1 MEPSPVVRER
11 LTEAEAQ
18 VRALQISN
26 TAYSLD
32 LDLEAGG
39 KLYRGDLTVT
49 FDHSGG
55 DTFME
60 WVGGRIDR
68 FEVNGQAHDPA
79 WDGSRIALPARL
91 LAAQNEIHI
100 SYERLYDKTGEGF
113 HQFIDPE
120 DGSEYLYTQ
129 FEPYS
134 AHRLFP
140 CFDQPDLKAIYR
152 VSVTAPS
159 DWAVVTAGAEIDR
172 QELPGG
178 RSRRVFAETLPFST
192 YLLAVCA
199 GPFASVHDEH
209 KGIPLGLYVRA
220 THLEHLDAEPIFSV
234 TKKGMDFYAD
244 LFDEPYPFGKYDQ
257 LFVPEFNWGGMENVA
272 AVTYT
277 DTVIFRDPPTEDQ
290 IARRAE
296 YLLHEL
302 AHMWFGDLVTLKWWN
317 DLWLNESFASYA
329 SYLALD
335 ADGRFPTV
343 WQDFNYRMKLWAYRE
358 DQLPTTHKI
367 ADEVPST
374 DETFLN
380 FDGITYG
387 KGAAVL
393 KQLVATIGM
402 EAFRTGMQ
410 AYFRRH
416 RFGNAALAD
425 FLASLQEGS
434 GVDLV
439 HWASRWL
446 MAPSLNTIGAEWSAT
461 AGKIDGFDLRQTAPD
476 DHPTLRPH
484 HLEVALL
491 DADGSAR
498 VLPASF
504 DGPQHRVDEAIGTAA
519 PVFVYPNWGDHG
531 YAKVALDPISIAWAK
546 ANISEIGDPLLRQ
559 QVWASLWEMVRD
571 QTFSSLDYLELVR
584 TRLPQETSLS
594 IVQMITATAGA
605 AVGMYVPGDLIDA
618 EAAAFV
624 TAAGAAIGTVPQGDL
639 QVLWARALIGLASGP
654 EEQATAAALL
664 DDPPDGLTIDQ
675 DMRWSVA
682 VAGVAV
688 GAADAGERL
697 AAERERDGSDRG
709 DRAMAGAEAARP
721 SLEIK
726 DEVWERLHNHGYDS
740 LHLALAG
747 ASGFWRRRQQEM
759 LEPYVPRFF
768 EGLPGLFAEWE
779 VEAAR
784 GYFTSF
790 FPDYRIEQST
800 RDLIAGLLDRDDLGP
815 ILERMLVE
823 KNDVLRRSMACRAF
837 AAPEPPAVVE
847 TGAAEGEGDAD
858 PA

>member
-1 MEPSPVVRER
+1 
-11 LTEAEAQ
+11 
-18 VRALQISN
+18 
-26 TAYSLD
+26 
-32 LDLEAGG
+32 
-39 KLYRGDLTVT
+39 
-49 FDHSGG
+49 
-55 DTFME
+55 ME

-68 FEVNGQAHDPA
+68 FEINGQAHDPS

-91 LAAQNEIHI
+91 LEGSNEIHI

-140 CFDQPDLKAIYR
+140 CFDQPDLKATYR

-159 DWAVVTAGAEIDR
+159 KWAVVTAGAEMDR
-172 QELPGG
+172 EELPDD

-209 KGIPLGLYVRA
+209 NGIPLGLFVRA
-220 THLEHLDAEPIFSV
+220 THLEHLDADAIFSV
-234 TKKGMDFYAD
+234 TKAGMDFYAG

-290 IARRAE
+290 ITRRAE

-302 AHMWFGDLVTLKWWN
+302 AHMWFGDLVTLQWWN
-317 DLWLNESFASYA
+317 DLWLNESFASYV
-329 SYLALD
+329 SYLALE
-335 ADGRFPTV
+335 ADGRFPTI

-367 ADEVPST
+367 ADDVPST

-387 KGAAVL
+387 KGAL

-402 EAFRTGMQ
+402 EAFRSGIQ

-416 RFGNAALAD
+416 RFGNASLAD
-425 FLASLQEGS
+425 FLAALQEGS
-434 GVDLV
+434 GIDLV
-439 HWASRWL
+439 HWAARWL
-446 MAPSLNTIGAEWSAT
+446 MAPSLNTIGAEWSVSGGRISEFGLSQA
-461 AGKIDGFDLRQTAPD
+461 APD

-491 DADGSAR
+491 GPDGSAR

-504 DGPQHRVDEAIGTAA
+504 EDPQHRVDAAIGTAA

-531 YAKVALDPISIAWAK
+531 YAKIALDPVSIAWAK

-571 QTFSSLDYLELVR
+571 QTFSSLEYLELVR
-584 TRLPQETSLS
+584 ARLPEETSLS
-594 IVQMITATAGA
+594 VVQMITATAGA
-605 AVGMYVPGDLIDA
+605 AVGSYVPEDLIGE
-618 EAAAFV
+618 EAASFV
-624 TAAGAAIGTVPQGDL
+624 AAAGAAIGTVPQGDL

-654 EEQATAAALL
+654 DEQPIAAALV

-682 VAGVAV
+682 VSGVAV
-688 GAADAGERL
+688 GAAGAGERL
-697 AAERERDGSDRG
+697 AAERQRDGSDRG
-709 DRAMAGAEAARP
+709 DRAMARAEAATP
-721 SLEIK
+721 APEVK
-726 DEVWERLHNHGYDS
+726 DEVWERLHNNGYES

-747 ASGFWRRRQQEM
+747 AAGFWRRTQREM
-759 LEPYVPRFF
+759 LEPYAPRFF
-768 EGLPGLFAEWE
+768 EGLPGL
-779 VEAAR
+779 
-784 GYFTSF
+784 S
-790 FPDYRIEQST
+790 
-800 RDLIAGLLDRDDLGP
+800 
-815 ILERMLVE
+815 
-823 KNDVLRRSMACRAF
+823 RR
-837 AAPEPPAVVE
+837 V
-847 TGAAEGEGDAD
+847 T
-858 PA
+858 